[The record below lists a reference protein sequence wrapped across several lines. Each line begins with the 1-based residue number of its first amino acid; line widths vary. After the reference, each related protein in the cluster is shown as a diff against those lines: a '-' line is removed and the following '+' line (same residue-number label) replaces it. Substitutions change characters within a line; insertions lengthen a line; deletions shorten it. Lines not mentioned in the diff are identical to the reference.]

1 MAKRIAEIVTSK
13 AFEKKAS
20 RLSSK
25 SSYTYG
31 VPSSL
36 YQASAANKTPT
47 KKK

>member
-1 MAKRIAEIVTSK
+1 MAKKIAKTVASK

-25 SSYTYG
+25 SSYTYD

-36 YQASAANKTPT
+36 YQASAASKAPT
-47 KKK
+47 KK

>member
-1 MAKRIAEIVTSK
+1 MAKRIAKTVASK

-31 VPSSL
+31 VPPSL
-36 YQASAANKTPT
+36 YQASAVGKTSA